1 MDRVSLKKNSAM
13 AITIPGLGITA
24 GKWVA
29 TGIKVSFSGSSSYYN
44 WQSCPARFVLTE
56 NYVFCFHWLKNNL
69 KGIWPKCFIFWKFLS
84 SLDN

>member
-24 GKWVA
+24 GQWVA

-44 WQSCPARFVLTE
+44 
-56 NYVFCFHWLKNNL
+56 
-69 KGIWPKCFIFWKFLS
+69 
-84 SLDN
+84 